1 MTKVF
6 IDTNIAIDLL
16 CERYPWFDDA
26 SELFSMADRGEIEL
40 FCSSLSLATASY
52 IMETRKMRRNEII
65 ENLSLFC
72 QLCTPSRVD
81 AEVVQQALLS
91 QFTDFE
97 DALQYFSALT
107 ENADI
112 IITRNGNDFALS
124 KLPVMTAAEYLE
136 SIK

>member
-40 FCSSLSLATASY
+40 YCSSLSLATASY

-72 QLCTPSRVD
+72 QLCTPTRVD
-81 AEVVQQALLS
+81 AEVVQQALQS
-91 QFTDFE
+91 QFIDFE
-97 DALQYFSALT
+97 DSLQYFSALT

-112 IITRNGNDFALS
+112 IITRNGNDFAMS
-124 KLPVMTAAEYLE
+124 KLPVMTTAEYLA

>member
-1 MTKVF
+1 
-6 IDTNIAIDLL
+6 
-16 CERYPWFDDA
+16 
-26 SELFSMADRGEIEL
+26 
-40 FCSSLSLATASY
+40 
-52 IMETRKMRRNEII
+52 MRRNEII

-81 AEVVQQALLS
+81 AEVAQQALLS

-107 ENADI
+107 ENTDI